1 MMVRLLVVVSMRTAA
16 ALDRAAMSVAYG
28 EEAAEH
34 YCEHYTAACGLRD
47 WIVGFREG
55 WGAEKA

>member
-1 MMVRLLVVVSMRTAA
+1 MVRLLVLVSMRAAA

-34 YCEHYTAACGLRD
+34 YCEPYTAACGLRD
-47 WIVGFREG
+47 WMIGFREG
-55 WGAEKA
+55 WGTATA

>member
-1 MMVRLLVVVSMRTAA
+1 MVRLLVVVSMRAAA

-28 EEAAEH
+28 EEAAGH

-47 WIVGFREG
+47 WVVGFWEG
-55 WGAEKA
+55 WGAATA